1 VIKKLLMGVLPQN
14 HLSFLVGLAVQKEL
28 PPPLA
33 QKVIRE
39 FGKFY
44 NINFAEAE
52 KPVEDYKTLG
62 EFFIRKLKPG
72 LRPLADSPLLHPAD
86 SEITQIG
93 LIRKGQTVWAKGKNY
108 SIPDLLGDEAQ
119 SQAYEGGLW
128 VTYYLC
134 PTDYHRVHSPLDGSV
149 EEIRHIPGKL
159 WPVNSW
165 SVHSVDDLFS
175 VNERLVFHLKSRLGP
190 AALVMVGATNVGK
203 MTTSLDES
211 FKTNQLENTGSVKA
225 YHPALPI
232 QRGDEV
238 GVFHMGSTVIM
249 LYPKTI
255 FEQKES
261 WESFQGQKVRMGQA
275 LL

>member
-1 VIKKLLMGVLPQN
+1 MIRKLLMQVLPQN
-14 HLSFLVGLAVQKEL
+14 HLSYFVGKFVHREL
-28 PPPLA
+28 PPVLA

-39 FGKFY
+39 FGNFY
-44 NINFAEAE
+44 NINFDEAE
-52 KPVEDYKTLG
+52 KPVEEYRTLG

-72 LRPLADSPLLHPAD
+72 LRPLAESPVLHPAD

-108 SIPDLLGDEAQ
+108 SIPELLGDEVKA
-119 SQAYEGGLW
+119 SLYEGGLW

-165 SVHSVDDLFS
+165 SVKSVDDLFS
-175 VNERLVFHLKSRLGP
+175 VNERLVFHLQSRLG
-190 AALVMVGATNVGK
+190 ATALVMVGATNVGK

-211 FKTNQLENTGSVKA
+211 FVTNQLESMGSVKA
-225 YHPALPI
+225 YEPALTVK
-232 QRGDEV
+232 RGDEM
-238 GVFHMGSTVIM
+238 GIFHMGSTVIM

-261 WESFQGQKVRMGQA
+261 WDSFLGQKVKMGKA